1 MQTTQTSQLLRRAAQ
16 QVPDKLAAVF
26 TDRTLSFAELDDASS
41 KAATRMQAAGL
52 GPGHRVA
59 VVAKTAPSALI
70 YYWAIAK
77 AGATVLDVPH
87 WLGATSVAKVLREAE
102 ATAVVGDAAT
112 LRKQVESAVEP
123 LLPQLV
129 FTETEAVDFM
139 DATGR
144 HSHGLSE
151 ILATETPLAQDV
163 GVDENSVAQVIYTSG
178 STGAPTGVMLSHR
191 NLLRNIE
198 ASNELTGLTEDDS
211 LLLVVPLHFI
221 HGRMQLLFHMH
232 LGSTVHF
239 SEGFQ
244 FPQRVVEELV
254 RSDVTGFSGVPFHFR
269 QLLKRSKISKTPL
282 PRLRYMLVTGGALHP
297 EELRKLADAVPGAK
311 IHIGYG
317 QTEAAPRISFLRGD
331 EVFER
336 AGSAGRVLPGVK
348 VDLLD
353 PAGDPVERGAIGRVI
368 VSGPN
373 VMVGYVNGGER
384 TLGII
389 DDLDRLHTGDLGR
402 FDDDGYLYLEGRSS
416 EMIKTAGERVFPGE
430 VEATIARLDGVRE
443 VAVIGL
449 PEKTLGEKMVACVVL
464 DPGHELDLSTLR
476 QHCLA
481 HLPFVRVPRELH
493 VLAELPHTDSG
504 KISRSRLKTSLL
516 EAAAAQS
523 T

>member
-1 MQTTQTSQLLRRAAQ
+1 MQTSRTSQLLRRAAQ
-16 QVPDKLAAVF
+16 RVPDKAAAVF
-26 TDRTLSFAELDDASS
+26 TDRTLTFAELDEASS
-41 KAATRMQAAGL
+41 KAAQRMQAAGI

-59 VVAKTAPSALI
+59 IVARTAPSALV

-87 WLGATSVAKVLREAE
+87 WLGASSVAKVLREAE
-102 ATAVVGDAAT
+102 AAAVVGDAAT
-112 LRKQVESAVEP
+112 LQKQIESAVEP

-129 FTETEAVDFM
+129 FTEAEAVGFM
-139 DATGR
+139 EATGR
-144 HSHGLSE
+144 VCHGLAE
-151 ILATETPLAQDV
+151 ILATESAEFADV
-163 GVDENSVAQVIYTSG
+163 EVDEDAVAQVIYTSG

-198 ASNELTGLTEDDS
+198 ASNELTALTEDDS

-254 RSDVTGFSGVPFHFR
+254 KSNVTGFSGVPFHFR
-269 QLLKRSKISKTPL
+269 QLLRRSKIAKTSL
-282 PRLRYMLVTGGALHP
+282 PNLRYMLVTGGALHP
-297 EELRKLADAVPGAK
+297 EELRRLSEAVPGAE

-317 QTEAAPRISFLRGD
+317 QTEAAPRISFLRGKD
-331 EVFER
+331 VFER
-336 AGSAGRVLPGVK
+336 AGSAGRVLPGIT

-353 PAGDPVERGAIGRVI
+353 PDGAPVDAGAIGRVI
-368 VSGPN
+368 VTGPN
-373 VMVGYVNGGER
+373 VMVGYVSGGER
-384 TLGII
+384 ALGII
-389 DDLDRLHTGDLGR
+389 DDQGRLHTGDLGR
-402 FDDDGYLYLEGRSS
+402 FDDDGFLYLEGRSS

-430 VEATIARLDGVRE
+430 VEATVARLEGVRE

-464 DPGHELDLSTLR
+464 DPGRELDLPTLR

-493 VLAELPHTDSG
+493 VLEELPHTDSG
-504 KISRSRLKTSLL
+504 KISRSRLKKLL
-516 EAAAAQS
+516 LATAPP
-523 T
+523 